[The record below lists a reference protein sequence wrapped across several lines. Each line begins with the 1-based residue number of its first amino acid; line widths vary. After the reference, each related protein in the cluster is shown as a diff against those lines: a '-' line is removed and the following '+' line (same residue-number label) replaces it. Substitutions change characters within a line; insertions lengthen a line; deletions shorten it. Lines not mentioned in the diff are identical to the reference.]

1 MSDLKFYRYGN
12 QSLTNTWCLYK
23 MVAQNTMHMGE
34 VNQVIRSV
42 FVYIDSS
49 FKFEIIFFIKLAQPV
64 LSNHLMQVPLTNTE
78 LYAWRAVVS
87 KLLEMN
93 VRQLGNIGL
102 CLPSFKHPLLVI
114 EILGIFLHSK

>member
-1 MSDLKFYRYGN
+1 
-12 QSLTNTWCLYK
+12 

-93 VRQLGNIGL
+93 VRHLGNIGL
-102 CLPSFKHPLLVI
+102 CLPPFKHPLLVI
-114 EILGIFLHSK
+114 EILSFFALKIMK